1 VNTIFKKGTKMID
14 FTLKRN
20 KPSYYDDLEVAYLNL
35 RLKDL
40 YKIYKTK
47 PFGIVGHI
55 EILDLNPIYQRD
67 LVWAQPQKANYILNL
82 FYQKAFIE
90 PTIIEY
96 YNEKFKIYEILDGKQ
111 RLTTLFD
118 FIDNKFPVFVAGF
131 KIYFSDLQVSDKA
144 FLLNHDVRYKRIMH
158 KDLSCEIPFET
169 KLELFLEVNE
179 LGTKLE
185 QDDINKVKTMLYNEK
200 FKL

>member
-1 VNTIFKKGTKMID
+1 MIN
-14 FTLKRN
+14 FTLKKD
-20 KPSYYDDLEVAYLNL
+20 KPSYYDDLEITHVNL

-40 YKIYKTK
+40 YKIYVYQEQ
-47 PFGIVGHI
+47 PLDIVGNT
-55 EILDLNPIYQRD
+55 EIIDLNPVYQRD
-67 LVWAQPQKANYILNL
+67 LVWTQPQKANYILNL
-82 FYQKAFIE
+82 FYQKAVIE

-96 YNEKFKIYEILDGKQ
+96 YDKNLKIYEILDGKQ

-131 KIYFSDLQVSDKA
+131 KIYFSDLQDSDKA
-144 FLLNHDVRYKRIMH
+144 FLLNHDVRYKRIMR

-169 KLELFLEVNE
+169 KLELFLEINE